1 MRETAESQPVGLA
14 QDEEFWNTYQGLQEQ
29 LSGNTHKESEPVCER
44 GKAHHDNSLIGIY
57 DKSLLNQNIVGIFWV
72 PSYVD
77 GRIQPRS
84 NYDVP

>member
-1 MRETAESQPVGLA
+1 MRETAEAQPVGLA

-44 GKAHHDNSLIGIY
+44 GKAHHDNSLIGIC
-57 DKSLLNQNIVGIFWV
+57 DKSLLNQNM